1 MRNIRFRGNGTFFR
15 GNGLGLEFAH
25 SHEDYNSDM
34 RIEELNWMDVE
45 AYLKHDDRLMVV
57 VGACEQ
63 HGYLSLLS
71 DVKIPLALAD
81 AASNQTGV
89 LVAPPINFGAS
100 PYFLS
105 YPGTLSLRLSTLM
118 DAVEDIVRSAYG
130 QGFKR
135 MLFLNGHGGNNGLK
149 IRLTELANVLPGIK
163 MQWYSWWMAHS
174 VEQVALRHD
183 LKPSHANWLE
193 AFPFT
198 LVSDLPEGEKIPPHV
213 PSDILDA
220 QTAREVYGD
229 GSFGGPYRVPQET
242 MGEVFDTALQDVLLL
257 LKFD

>member
-1 MRNIRFRGNGTFFR
+1 MGWELAR
-15 GNGLGLEFAH
+15 
-25 SHEDYNSDM
+25 SQYDYNSVM
-34 RIEELNWMDVE
+34 RIEDLNWMDVE
-45 AYLKHDDRLMVV
+45 AYLKHDNRLMVV

-63 HGYLSLLS
+63 HAYLSLLS
-71 DVKIPLALAD
+71 DVKIPMALAD
-81 AASNQTGV
+81 AASQQTGV
-89 LVAPPINFGAS
+89 LVAPPINYGSS

-135 MLFLNGHGGNNGLK
+135 ILFLNGHGGNSGLK
-149 IRLTELANVLPGIK
+149 VRLTELANILPDLK
-163 MQWYSWWMAHS
+163 MQWYAWWMAHS
-174 VEQVALRHD
+174 VEQVAFRHE

-198 LVSDLPEGEKIPPHV
+198 IVTDLPESEKTPPHV

-220 QTAREVYGD
+220 QAARKVYGD
-229 GSFGGPYRVPQET
+229 GSFGGKYRVPQET
-242 MGEVFDTALQDVLLL
+242 MQEVFDAALQDVLQL